1 MVVERMF
8 KLNSG
13 NASFVWTS
21 CSSEWIHYAVSV
33 HCSILYL
40 FVPFIGRYC
49 KPITSHLYLQQ
60 IIQMRRPE
68 LYNCPCVFMTLA
80 TFPPVSNISWATVG
94 KDVISALHFIIVMRK
109 INENFWVCVCYFVH
123 MYIAF
128 CLLWEY
134 LLVCSKYSILAFST
148 WLKEDIIYL
157 SSWY

>member
-80 TFPPVSNISWATVG
+80 TFPPVSNISWAIVG
-94 KDVISALHFIIVMRK
+94 LGRCYQCIAFYYCDEKEWEFLC
-109 INENFWVCVCYFVH
+109 VCVFDMLY
-123 MYIAF
+123 MYCI
-128 CLLWEY
+128 LS
-134 LLVCSKYSILAFST
+134 LVRVYDACSIRAFST
-148 WLKEDIIYL
+148 WLKKTSSIFHLDISL
-157 SSWY
+157 